1 MLEAEN
7 RYDRTSDI
15 WSTTSLELANIV
27 TGLKFTSRFT
37 YNLKNNLYKNFSPI
51 RDEVGKPSLTNNLDE
66 TTYRADAWKTEN
78 TLTYDNTFNDMH
90 TVGVLLSTTADHYS
104 KRGLEVNGK
113 DLSDEIGRAHV

>member
-1 MLEAEN
+1 M
-7 RYDRTSDI
+7 
-15 WSTTSLELANIV
+15 
-27 TGLKFTSRFT
+27 
-37 YNLKNNLYKNFSPI
+37 
-51 RDEVGKPSLTNNLDE
+51 TNNLDE

-113 DLSDEIGRAHV
+113 EMTLNCDRNLTGNKRKVVLHFQGTGNSFDVFSLTQLE